1 VKSKA
6 SLLAGREPQAQENFA
21 KTQQASFVRAS
32 TPAETANQSTRPET
46 LAQQFEIT

>member
-1 VKSKA
+1 VKSKV
-6 SLLAGREPQAQENFA
+6 SLLAELELTSAQSSA

-32 TPAETANQSTRPET
+32 TPAETANQSTQPET